1 LRDERRGGIP
11 PFMKATDSP
20 LPPEIW
26 AATPGAA
33 QALIVTLQA
42 HIREVVALLSG
53 RYRLSRR
60 EVPNPH

>member
-1 LRDERRGGIP
+1 
-11 PFMKATDSP
+11 MKATDSP